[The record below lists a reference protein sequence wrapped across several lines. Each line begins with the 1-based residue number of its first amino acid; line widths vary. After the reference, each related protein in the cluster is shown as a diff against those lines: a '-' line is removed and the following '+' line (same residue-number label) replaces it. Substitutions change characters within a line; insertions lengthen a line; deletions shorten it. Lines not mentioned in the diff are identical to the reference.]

1 MPLSKIHSTLTSDH
15 ILLDGTDSTG
25 ANANSNVIL
34 DSSAANTDVGSLM
47 SYEAGA
53 VDGAVTLPVGRND
66 LSLTGGIVQVK
77 QSTRSGF
84 TTLTNSGTAAVF
96 ADIFLEVDIAPTSA
110 SNKILLMAEIPVS
123 TNTADRM
130 ALFKFIGGNTADFYS
145 GRAIGSRTP
154 CQTAVYFDNADST
167 DMLVAS
173 MSLLDSPATTDTI
186 RYEVRVAPNATSG
199 NLFINFVNNDADNA
213 TRPNPSSTLTA
224 IEVIGGERNDL

>member
-53 VDGAVTLPVGRND
+53 VDGAVTLPVGRDD

-77 QSTRSGF
+77 QGSQVSF
-84 TTLTNSGTAAVF
+84 VTLTNSGTSAVF

-110 SNKILLMAEIPVS
+110 SNKILLSASLAVAS
-123 TNTADRM
+123 ATADRL
-130 ALFKFIGGNTADFYS
+130 AFLKFIGGNTAS
-145 GRAIGSRTP
+145 SLTGRAIGSRTP
-154 CQTAVYFDNADST
+154 CHQAVYLDT
-167 DMLVAS
+167 TTEMMPVS
-173 MSLLDSPATTDTI
+173 MSLLDSPATTDSI
-186 RYEVRVAPNATSG
+186 KYEVRVAPNFTSG
-199 NLFINFVNNDADNA
+199 NLGINFYLPNDSDVSNIPSA
-213 TRPNPSSTLTA
+213 TSVITA
-224 IEVIGGERNDL
+224 IEVIA

>member
-1 MPLSKIHSTLTSDH
+1 MPLSKIHNTLTSDH

-77 QSTRSGF
+77 QITRVGF

-96 ADIFLEVDIAPTSA
+96 ADIFLEVDITPTSA
-110 SNKILLMAEIPVS
+110 SNKILLIS
-123 TNTADRM
+123 SFSISSNTADRAAFM
-130 ALFKFIGGNTADFYS
+130 KFVGGNTDDFISS

-154 CQTAVYFDNADST
+154 CHQSVYFPGSNEQMAVT
-167 DMLVAS
+167 MNF
-173 MSLLDSPATTDTI
+173 LDSPATTDSVK
-186 RYEVRVAPNATSG
+186 YKVQVAPSFTNG
-199 NLFINFVNNDADNA
+199 NLFINKINFDSDNA
-213 TRPNPSSTLTA
+213 YIPAASSVITA
-224 IEVIGGERNDL
+224 IEVAA

>member
-1 MPLSKIHSTLTSDH
+1 MPLSKIHNTLTSAH

-25 ANANSNVIL
+25 ANANSSVIL
-34 DSSAANTDVGSLM
+34 DSSASNTDVGSLM

-77 QSTRSGF
+77 QSTRVGF

-110 SNKILLMAEIPVS
+110 SNKILLQASLCVS
-123 TNTADRM
+123 SGTADRL
-130 ALFKFIGGNTADFYS
+130 AFVKFVGGNTADFLS

-154 CQTAVYFDNADST
+154 CHQSVYFPGSNEQMAVT
-167 DMLVAS
+167 MNF
-173 MSLLDSPATTDTI
+173 LDSPATTDSTKYKI
-186 RYEVRVAPNATSG
+186 QVAPNFTNG
-199 NLFINFVNNDADNA
+199 NVFVNKINFDSDNA
-213 TRPNPSSTLTA
+213 YIPAASSVITA
-224 IEVIGGERNDL
+224 IEVAA

>member
-25 ANANSNVIL
+25 ANANSSVLL

-110 SNKILLMAEIPVS
+110 SNNILLMASIPVS

-186 RYEVRVAPNATSG
+186 RYEVQVAPNATSG

>member
-1 MPLSKIHSTLTSDH
+1 MPLSKIHNTLTSDH

-25 ANANSNVIL
+25 ANANSSVLL

-77 QSTRSGF
+77 QSTRVGF

-110 SNKILLMAEIPVS
+110 SNKILLLASTNVS
-123 TNTADRM
+123 TNTADRL
-130 ALFKFIGGNTADFYS
+130 AFLKFIGGNTAS
-145 GRAIGSRTP
+145 SLTGRAIGSRTP
-154 CQTAVYFDNADST
+154 CHQAIYFDTADDYMAAT
-167 DMLVAS
+167 MQ
-173 MSLLDSPATTDTI
+173 LLDSPATTDVV
-186 RYEVRVAPNATSG
+186 RYEVRVAPKFTSG
-199 NLFINFVNNDADNA
+199 NLGINFYLPNDSDNA
-213 TRPNPSSTLTA
+213 YIPSATSVITA
-224 IEVIGGERNDL
+224 IEVAT

>member
-1 MPLSKIHSTLTSDH
+1 MPLSKIHNTLTSDH

-110 SNKILLMAEIPVS
+110 SNKILLQASLCVS
-123 TNTADRM
+123 SGTADRL
-130 ALFKFIGGNTADFYS
+130 AYVKFVGGNTADFLS

-154 CQTAVYFDNADST
+154 CHQAVYFAGANE
-167 DMLVAS
+167 MLSVR
-173 MSLLDSPATTDTI
+173 MNQLDSPATTDSI
-186 RYEVRVAPNATSG
+186 EYKIQVAPNFTSG
-199 NLFINFVNNDADNA
+199 NVFVNKINFDSDNA
-213 TRPNPSSTLTA
+213 YIPSASTVITA
-224 IEVIGGERNDL
+224 IEVAA

>member
-34 DSSAANTDVGSLM
+34 DSSASSTDVGSLM
-47 SYEAGA
+47 SYETGT
-53 VDGAVTLPVGRND
+53 VDAAVTLPVSRSD
-66 LSLTGGIVQVK
+66 LSLSGGIVQVK
-77 QSTRSGF
+77 QGTFAGF
-84 TTLTNSGTAAVF
+84 VTLTNSGTSAVF
-96 ADIFLEVDIAPTSA
+96 ADIFCDVDIKPTSA
-110 SNKILLMAEIPVS
+110 SNNILLMASIPVS

-154 CQTAVYFDNADST
+154 CQSAVYFDNADST

-213 TRPNPSSTLTA
+213 PSPNPSSTLTA

>member
-1 MPLSKIHSTLTSDH
+1 MPLSKIHNTLTSDH

-77 QSTRSGF
+77 QGQF
-84 TTLTNSGTAAVF
+84 TSFVTLTNSGTSAVF
-96 ADIFLEVDIAPTSA
+96 ADIFCSVNITPTSA
-110 SNKILLMAEIPVS
+110 SNKILLQASLSIS
-123 TNTADRM
+123 SGTADRL
-130 ALFKFIGGNTADFYS
+130 AFVKFVGGNTADFLS

-154 CQTAVYFDNADST
+154 CHQAVYFAGSNEMMS
-167 DMLVAS
+167 VS
-173 MSLLDSPATTDTI
+173 MNQLDSPATTDSI
-186 RYEVRVAPNATSG
+186 EYKIQVAPNTTSG
-199 NLFINFVNNDADNA
+199 NVFVNKPNFDSDNSYIPA
-213 TRPNPSSTLTA
+213 MTSTIIA
-224 IEVIGGERNDL
+224 IEVTA